1 MTGHTRLNRRA
12 RATRLAIVCLATLLG
27 APGLADARVIRIDI
41 SRVESPTFDGV
52 SFGETGPYEKLV
64 GRIVGEID
72 PADPSS
78 AVITDIDLA
87 PRNARDMVEYS
98 ADLFI
103 LRPVDASKGNGRLF
117 FEVNN
122 RGSLLS
128 LGQLNDARSGGSDP
142 TAAAD
147 AGNGFLMRQ
156 GYTFVS
162 SGWDVTA
169 ASSRS
174 RLGIT
179 VPVAIHA
186 DGSAVVGPA
195 LEEFVVDSDAT
206 MMRRLTY
213 AAATVDRS
221 RASLTVRVHYAD
233 PPTPIDVEGWEYDG
247 DRAIRLRPDGT
258 PFTQGRLYE
267 FTYPARDP
275 TVAGLAFAALRDVA
289 VFLHHAASDDD
300 GTANPLAGRIQYVY
314 SFAISQPARFMRDFV
329 HLGFNE
335 GPRGERV
342 FDGILNWIGGASGG
356 FFNYRFAQPSRTH
369 RQHIGRWFPERQFPF
384 ANQVLHDPVTERTDG
399 RLRRCLET
407 DTCPKI
413 LEANSA
419 NEYWVKA
426 GSLLHTDTRGEDIAD
441 PPNVRVYLFS
451 SLPHG
456 AGFGPTGPGICQQP
470 RNPIVANA
478 GLRALLVALD
488 DWVSAG
494 KEPPASRVPR
504 RSDGTLVPALPR
516 TVAGFPEIPGVLYTG
531 LMSTGD
537 RFDYG
542 ANFDRGILTTLP
554 PTSEGSPYP
563 AFVPKTDAD
572 GNDVA
577 GIRLPQIAVPLATYT
592 GWGVRAAAFAG
603 DDLCDASGQQIDF
616 ARTGAERLRLG
627 DPRLSVEERYESHE
641 SYVQAIS
648 DAAGDLQMQRLLLAE
663 DVERIIAE
671 AEARRADW

>member
-1 MTGHTRLNRRA
+1 MTRPTRLNRGVRP
-12 RATRLAIVCLATLLG
+12 TKLVIVCLAALLG
-27 APGLADARVIRIDI
+27 VPSLADARVIRIEI

-64 GRIVGEID
+64 GRVFGEID
-72 PADPSS
+72 PADSSS

-87 PRNARDMVEYS
+87 PRNARGMVEYS
-98 ADLFI
+98 AGLFI

-128 LGQLNDARSGGSDP
+128 LGQLDDARSGGSNP

-169 ASSRS
+169 TSSRN
-174 RLGIT
+174 RLTIT
-179 VPVAIHA
+179 VPVATHA
-186 DGSAVVGPA
+186 DGSAIVGPS
-195 LEEFVVDSDAT
+195 LEEFVVDNDAT
-206 MMRRLTY
+206 MTGTLTY
-213 AAATVDRS
+213 PAATQDRS
-221 RASLTVRVHYAD
+221 QANLTVRVHYTA
-233 PPTPIDVEGWEYDG
+233 PPTPVETEGWEYVG
-247 DRAIRLRPDGT
+247 DRAIRLRPEGT

-275 TVAGLAFAALRDVA
+275 TVAGVAFAALRDVA
-289 VFLHHAASDDD
+289 TFLHHAASDDD
-300 GTANPLAGRIQYVY
+300 GTANPLADRIQYVY

-329 HLGFNE
+329 HLGFNHDAD
-335 GPRGERV
+335 GRRV

-356 FFNYRFAQPSRTH
+356 FFNYRFAQPHRTH

-384 ANQVLHDPVTERTDG
+384 ANQVLHDPVTERTGG
-399 RLRRCLET
+399 RLRRCLDT

-456 AGFGPTGPGICQQP
+456 AGFGSTGLGICQQP
-470 RNPIVANA
+470 RNPMVANA
-478 GLRALLVALD
+478 GLRALRVALD
-488 DWVSAG
+488 EWVSTG
-494 KEPPASRVPR
+494 REPPASRVPR

-516 TVAGFPEIPGVLYTG
+516 TVAGFPEIPGV
-531 LMSTGD
+531 
-537 RFDYG
+537 
-542 ANFDRGILTTLP
+542 
-554 PTSEGSPYP
+554 
-563 AFVPKTDAD
+563 
-572 GNDVA
+572 
-577 GIRLPQIAVPLATYT
+577 AV
-592 GWGVRAAAFAG
+592 
-603 DDLCDASGQQIDF
+603 
-616 ARTGAERLRLG
+616 
-627 DPRLSVEERYESHE
+627 
-641 SYVQAIS
+641 
-648 DAAGDLQMQRLLLAE
+648 
-663 DVERIIAE
+663 
-671 AEARRADW
+671 